1 MIGGILHTRDGGSG
15 DRIVGAATG
24 GAVHTGDNGSSD
36 RRDTYTGDGV
46 ITLHYWNH
54 YDGTIAIK
62 FKKSSELR

>member
-1 MIGGILHTRDGGSG
+1 MTGSWEQRQEG
-15 DRIVGAATG
+15 QFIPETTGAATG
-24 GAVHTGDNGSSD
+24 GIL
-36 RRDTYTGDGV
+36 YTGDGV